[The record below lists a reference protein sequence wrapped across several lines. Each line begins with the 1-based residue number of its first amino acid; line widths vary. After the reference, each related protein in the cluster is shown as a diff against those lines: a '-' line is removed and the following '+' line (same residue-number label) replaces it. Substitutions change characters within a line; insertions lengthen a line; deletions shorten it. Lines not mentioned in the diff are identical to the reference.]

1 METELETGIVM
12 NLSQFMADLSEIW
25 KRNFPDDWRLQ
36 LSTEIEGFGG
46 FTVSVKA
53 WYWGENPE
61 ETPDI
66 EEVLA
71 LSKKWAD
78 EFLFTVESERGDFNY
93 KVNDEYILKP
103 ESKVVFVFWG
113 QCNTIK

>member
-1 METELETGIVM
+1 M
-12 NLSQFMADLSEIW
+12 
-25 KRNFPDDWRLQ
+25 Q
-36 LSTEIEGFGG
+36 LSTEIEGSGG

-53 WYWGENPE
+53 WYWGEDPE

-78 EFLFTVESERGDFNY
+78 EFLFTVESERGDFKY

-113 QCNTIK
+113 QCNIIK